1 MNITVPGYSQ
11 YEGAGL
17 SVFTVPGVYIFFMEQ
32 DISGKSPVNIL
43 TRFYASGLPDE
54 INPV

>member
-1 MNITVPGYSQ
+1 MPGYPQ

-17 SVFTVPGVYIFFMEQ
+17 SVFTVPSVYIFFMEQ
-32 DISGKSPVNIL
+32 DISGKTPVSIL

-54 INPV
+54 INLV